1 MAGHNRDL
9 ALLCR
14 VKARLCALPI
24 ACVAEIMRR
33 LPIDPMPGAPPFVLG
48 LAIIRGAPMPVVDVA
63 QLFEDERSDSAY
75 LVSTLLGN
83 ARVALAVDSV
93 LGVRPIPDGSLQALP
108 SLLENAASDVVS
120 RIGALDDELLL
131 VLSNVRVV
139 PQDVWDTLEAAS
151 AAA

>member
-1 MAGHNRDL
+1 MNRFL
-9 ALLCR
+9 
-14 VKARLCALPI
+14 VTARIP
-24 ACVAEIMRR
+24 
-33 LPIDPMPGAPPFVLG
+33 DNNG
-48 LAIIRGAPMPVVDVA
+48 
-63 QLFEDERSDSAY
+63 RSGSGSAY
-75 LVSTLLGN
+75 LVSTLTGN